1 MTRCARLRIY
11 IGESDRY
18 HHKPLYMY
26 LLEWLHKKG
35 FRGATAFRGIAGYG
49 SHSKI
54 HSISVFRLS
63 EDLPVVIEVVDE
75 EEKIRSVLEELRGI
89 VKEGLITLEPV
100 EVVFY
105 GHGGVHMG
113 AERSECPEQRDGE
126 GS

>member
-26 LLEWLHKKG
+26 LLEWFHRKG
-35 FRGATAFRGIAGYG
+35 FRGATVFRGIAGYG

-75 EEKIRSVLEELRGI
+75 EEKIRSALEELRGI

-113 AERSECPEQRDGE
+113 AERSECLEQNNE
-126 GS
+126 EKS